1 MNNMLWVWI
10 GVAVVLAIIE
20 GATLN
25 LATIWFVIGSIFA
38 LIAAALG
45 LNLFWQIGILLVV
58 SIVLLIFTRPVL
70 VEKLQVGKIKTNA
83 DSLVGETCYVTE
95 DIDNIKSQGSV
106 KVHSL
111 IWTARSYDDAVTIKK
126 GEKVVI
132 EAIEGVKL
140 IVKVTKE

>member
-1 MNNMLWVWI
+1 MDTMLWVWI

-45 LNLFWQIGILLVV
+45 LALFWQIAVLLVV
-58 SIVLLIFTRPVL
+58 SVILLVFTRPVL

-111 IWTARSYDDAVTIKK
+111 IWTARSTDDAVTIKK
-126 GEKVVI
+126 GAKVVI